1 MALAQRSKVLIG
13 FSLSLAISAGLGITA
28 ASSWIW
34 QRASEPNEIQTLRAV
49 LERLS
54 RHNDL
59 GHRPINFMVVAGPYA
74 AAAAEERGF
83 CKPENCDFY
92 AHLNPYREYN
102 NGWNELMRQAYAF
115 GDIQAWVFSTGT
127 IAIPQATFR
136 AYGDQYGY
144 VACTLAHEIAHFQ
157 RDHVFR
163 ESYHN
168 HHNLKDGDEKV
179 KKIELMRFRRQ
190 QELEADRDAAEMVA
204 RAGFPGRICQNDI
217 SFSHRSTGNGSAT
230 KDDSTH
236 PGYEDRLAA
245 MTKYYDALEKKPVD
259 TQSGPAALIRY
270 HHNSNL
276 LTVLPQGR

>member
-1 MALAQRSKVLIG
+1 MARLQQSKLLIG
-13 FSLSLAISAGLGITA
+13 CSLSLAISACLGIFA

-34 QRASEPNEIQTLRAV
+34 QRASEPKEIQTLRAV

-83 CKPENCDFY
+83 CKPENCDFF
-92 AHLNPYREYN
+92 AHLNPYRQYN

-115 GDIQAWVFSTGT
+115 GDIQAWTFSTGT

-136 AYGDQYGY
+136 AYGDHNSYL
-144 VACTLAHEIAHFQ
+144 ACTLAHEIAHFK

-163 ESYHN
+163 ESYHK
-168 HHNLKDGDEKV
+168 HHNIEVEDEKV
-179 KKIELMRFRRQ
+179 KKIELMRFRQQ

-204 RAGFPGRICQNDI
+204 RAGFPGRVCQNDI

-230 KDDSTH
+230 KHDSTH

-245 MTKYYDALEKKPVD
+245 MTKHYDVLEKKPAVAE
-259 TQSGPAALIRY
+259 SGPAALMRY
-270 HHNSNL
+270 DHNANL
-276 LTVLPQGR
+276 LTVLPQSR

>member
-1 MALAQRSKVLIG
+1 MARLQQSKLLIG
-13 FSLSLAISAGLGITA
+13 CSLSLAISACLGIFA

-34 QRASEPNEIQTLRAV
+34 QRASEPKEIQTLRAV

-54 RHNDL
+54 RHNNF

-74 AAAAEERGF
+74 ASAAEERGF
-83 CKPENCDFY
+83 CKPDNCDFF
-92 AHLNPYREYN
+92 AHLNPYRQYN

-115 GDIQAWVFSTGT
+115 GDIQAWTFSTGT

-136 AYGDQYGY
+136 AYGDHNGY

-163 ESYHN
+163 KSYHE

-179 KKIELMRFRRQ
+179 KKIELMRFRQQ

-204 RAGFPGRICQNDI
+204 RAGFPGRVCQNDI
-217 SFSHRSTGNGSAT
+217 SFSHRSTGDGST
-230 KDDSTH
+230 TTDDSTH

-245 MTKYYDALEKKPVD
+245 MTKHYAALEKEPVLAE
-259 TQSGPAALIRY
+259 SGPAALMRY
-270 HHNSNL
+270 DHNANL
-276 LTVLPQGR
+276 LTVLPQSR

>member
-1 MALAQRSKVLIG
+1 MALLQRSKVVICL
-13 FSLSLAISAGLGITA
+13 SSLAMATSLGLA
-28 ASSWIW
+28 AATSLVWR
-34 QRASEPNEIQTLRAV
+34 RASEPKEVQTMRAV

-83 CKPENCDFY
+83 CKPENCDFF
-92 AHLNPYREYN
+92 AHLNPYRQYN

-136 AYGDQYGY
+136 AYGDHHGY
-144 VACTLAHEIAHFQ
+144 MACTLAHEIAHFK

-163 ESYHN
+163 ESYHK
-168 HHNLKDGDEKV
+168 HHNLNVADENI
-179 KKIELMRFRRQ
+179 KKIELMRFSRQ

-204 RAGFPGRICQNDI
+204 RAGFPGRVCQNDI
-217 SFSHRSTGNGSAT
+217 SFSHRSTGDGSAT
-230 KDDSTH
+230 TDDSTH

-245 MTKYYDALEKKPVD
+245 MTKHYDALEKTPVKAE
-259 TQSGPAALIRY
+259 SGPAALMRY
-270 HHNSNL
+270 DSDANL
-276 LTVLPQGR
+276 LVVLPQSR

>member
-1 MALAQRSKVLIG
+1 MALLKRTKVLIG

-28 ASSWIW
+28 VPSWIW
-34 QRASEPNEIQTLRAV
+34 QRASEPKEIKTMLAV

-59 GHRPINFMVVAGPYA
+59 GNRPINFMVVSGFYA

-83 CKPENCDFY
+83 CKPDNCDFF
-92 AHLNPYREYN
+92 AHLNPYRQYN
-102 NGWNELMRQAYAF
+102 NGWNELIRQAYAF
-115 GDIQAWVFSTGT
+115 GDIQAWTFSTGT

-136 AYGDQYGY
+136 AYGDHNAYL
-144 VACTLAHEIAHFQ
+144 ACTLAHEIAHFK

-168 HHNLKDGDEKV
+168 HHNLKAADEKV

-190 QELEADRDAAEMVA
+190 RELEADRDAAEMVA
-204 RAGFPGRICQNDI
+204 RAGFPGRVCQNDI
-217 SFSHRSTGNGSAT
+217 SFSHRSTGNGSTTA
-230 KDDSTH
+230 DDSTH

-245 MTKYYDALEKKPVD
+245 ITEHYDALEKKPVVSE
-259 TQSGPAALIRY
+259 SGPAALMRY
-270 HHNSNL
+270 NHDANL
-276 LTVLPQGR
+276 LIVLPQSR

>member
-34 QRASEPNEIQTLRAV
+34 QRASEPKEIQTLRAV

-102 NGWNELMRQAYAF
+102 HGWNELMRQAYAF
-115 GDIQAWVFSTGT
+115 GDIQAWPSTERLPSHKPPSVPM
-127 IAIPQATFR
+127 AINTTTWFTWPTR
-136 AYGDQYGY
+136 Y
-144 VACTLAHEIAHFQ
+144 HFQ
-157 RDHVFR
+157 KDHVFR

-168 HHNLKDGDEKV
+168 HHNLKDRDEKV
-179 KKIELMRFRRQ
+179 KIELMRFRQQ

-204 RAGFPGRICQNDI
+204 RAGFLVG
-217 SFSHRSTGNGSAT
+217 FV
-230 KDDSTH
+230 K
-236 PGYEDRLAA
+236 
-245 MTKYYDALEKKPVD
+245 
-259 TQSGPAALIRY
+259 
-270 HHNSNL
+270 
-276 LTVLPQGR
+276 